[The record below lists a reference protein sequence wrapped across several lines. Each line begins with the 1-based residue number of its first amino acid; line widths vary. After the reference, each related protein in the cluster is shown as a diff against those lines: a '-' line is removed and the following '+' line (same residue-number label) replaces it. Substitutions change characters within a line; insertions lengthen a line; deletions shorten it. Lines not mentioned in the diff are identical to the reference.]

1 MGFFFVSRPGSAS
14 QAKNFEIFACGDKD
28 NGKGGSDSPEND
40 GLDRRRSK

>member
-1 MGFFFVSRPGSAS
+1 LSHAPAA
-14 QAKNFEIFACGDKD
+14 QAKQKILKIFACGDKD